1 MEVRKMLGLNKD
13 ASLKMKTTSTMML
26 RALIKCV
33 YPNPE
38 PGLILTNPDESVVK
52 TIITNNCRVYSRA
65 LTYAEQQIQ
74 LCINQDGTRQPLII
88 DTDSDVDDL
97 WAIHYV
103 LNVPTID
110 VLAITTVGDGY
121 TKPLYS
127 GSNVLTFLDLIG
139 CSNGVGVGFGATL
152 PLISAGFQISPAL
165 LDALDTYIT
174 SPTCLNQSVNIFLQ
188 PSPFSAIELIKL
200 TLKYSKVPVDILVL
214 GTMTNLATAISED
227 RSIVSK
233 IGTLY
238 FSGGQF
244 KPLSNYSS
252 LMPNLTI
259 FNYLYDTETLPAS
272 PNAYLDIF
280 AMQRVA
286 TSGIKKIVAIPGST
300 QRTLPVNLTQLFET
314 LKRMNITLKPF
325 VLNFISSLAKCQNAT
340 ESDMKWWDNSAA
352 QFMVQIQTNN
362 SQGFCRQT
370 KNVQSLYIMSA
381 DAHQFYGQGVIDTDM
396 LLPNASGLVNY
407 TICTQADSSIFLAE
421 FLTKI
426 NSEKLY
432 SCQHQYSQRF
442 DIRLQQSVGG
452 TVWQKT
458 LNILLDMGDTCDW
471 RRRALD
477 TTPEILLEVLRAQKK
492 IIDEVKETWIFQYIE
507 IEMHDNGT
515 IKRIKRGLDW
525 KGILSFGV
533 VIMVCGIAIYVIG
546 PTKIVNAVKELMKG
560 FGVSSITTT
569 ATASS

>member
-1 MEVRKMLGLNKD
+1 MVNQNILL
-13 ASLKMKTTSTMML
+13 TIVF
-26 RALIKCV
+26 LIIV
-33 YPNPE
+33 
-38 PGLILTNPDESVVK
+38 
-52 TIITNNCRVYSRA
+52 NNCRVYSRA

-74 LCINQDGTRQPLII
+74 LCINQDSTRQPLII

-139 CSNGVGVGFGATL
+139 CSNGVGVGFGAIL

-259 FNYLYDTETLPAS
+259 FNYLYDTETLPGN

-286 TSGIKKIVAIPGST
+286 TSGIKHIVAMPGST
-300 QRTLPVNLTQLFET
+300 QNTLPVNLTQLFET

-352 QFMVQIQTNN
+352 QFMVQMQTNN

-442 DIRLQQSVGG
+442 DIRLQQCMLKYDSAVQPTNMAKTDHFLTPFFLSVY
-452 TVWQKT
+452 
-458 LNILLDMGDTCDW
+458 LFLY
-471 RRRALD
+471 
-477 TTPEILLEVLRAQKK
+477 
-492 IIDEVKETWIFQYIE
+492 IIYFLV
-507 IEMHDNGT
+507 
-515 IKRIKRGLDW
+515 
-525 KGILSFGV
+525 
-533 VIMVCGIAIYVIG
+533 
-546 PTKIVNAVKELMKG
+546 
-560 FGVSSITTT
+560 
-569 ATASS
+569 

>member
-1 MEVRKMLGLNKD
+1 MVNQNILL
-13 ASLKMKTTSTMML
+13 TIVF
-26 RALIKCV
+26 LIIV
-33 YPNPE
+33 
-38 PGLILTNPDESVVK
+38 
-52 TIITNNCRVYSRA
+52 NNCRVYSRA

-74 LCINQDGTRQPLII
+74 LCINQDSTRQPLII

-139 CSNGVGVGFGATL
+139 CSNGVGVGFGAT
-152 PLISAGFQISPAL
+152 
-165 LDALDTYIT
+165 
-174 SPTCLNQSVNIFLQ
+174 
-188 PSPFSAIELIKL
+188 AIELIKL

-259 FNYLYDTETLPAS
+259 FNYLYDTETLPGN

-286 TSGIKKIVAIPGST
+286 TSGIKHIVAMPGST
-300 QRTLPVNLTQLFET
+300 QNTLPVNLTQLFET

-352 QFMVQIQTNN
+352 QFMVQMQTNN

-442 DIRLQQSVGG
+442 DIRLQQCMLKYDSAVQPTNMAKTDHFLTPFFLSVY
-452 TVWQKT
+452 
-458 LNILLDMGDTCDW
+458 LFLY
-471 RRRALD
+471 
-477 TTPEILLEVLRAQKK
+477 
-492 IIDEVKETWIFQYIE
+492 IIYFLV
-507 IEMHDNGT
+507 
-515 IKRIKRGLDW
+515 
-525 KGILSFGV
+525 
-533 VIMVCGIAIYVIG
+533 
-546 PTKIVNAVKELMKG
+546 
-560 FGVSSITTT
+560 
-569 ATASS
+569 